1 MKTKEEMATKIKDVK
16 LFILR
21 KNKAIILLSLDYY
34 SCIYLLTDQ
43 VNISWSS
50 TICFH
55 QKFWK
60 QLLFFPLFSTCSS
73 QRSNAVLWWYNGL
86 HMQIGATVSPSQDS
100 EHCCWWHPKSHTQL
114 KTVTIYSIFSF
125 KSGFSH
131 TRVEFSQYGSTSL
144 KPCGKAFISVLRVEL
159 TEHQWFCQMCL
170 QEKPWNSMK
179 GYTFSYI
186 YSLTRYVPIFTGAH
200 ENRWINPRH

>member
-55 QKFWK
+55 QKF
-60 QLLFFPLFSTCSS
+60 
-73 QRSNAVLWWYNGL
+73 
-86 HMQIGATVSPSQDS
+86 
-100 EHCCWWHPKSHTQL
+100 
-114 KTVTIYSIFSF
+114 
-125 KSGFSH
+125 
-131 TRVEFSQYGSTSL
+131 
-144 KPCGKAFISVLRVEL
+144 
-159 TEHQWFCQMCL
+159 
-170 QEKPWNSMK
+170 
-179 GYTFSYI
+179 
-186 YSLTRYVPIFTGAH
+186 
-200 ENRWINPRH
+200 